1 MDNDNKITGNYVD
14 FNNKWSYPLQW
25 LRESIFARAAYRDLL
40 FRTALAKE
48 GLPSKNLY
56 QEKMT
61 SNVRNINDV
70 EKRKKFLNMCAG
82 LPVGRSFALAN
93 AVDNRANQLAGG
105 VDSYEC
111 EVNDPYMVIDD
122 KTEDRLAAKCAQDY
136 AESGV
141 KYMASQFSDDLTWT
155 GMVAVL
161 VKYCPETETNTVYRV
176 NPKNTWF
183 DTKYSSL
190 GKERFRGYSTM
201 ISFDTLV
208 KMIEHDGDEINPN
221 LEAPDRT
228 IFNKKGKVD
237 KNAKYANHHIDTV
250 NGLRIY
256 VEDIN
261 KLAQSTALA
270 GNIEE
275 EFGEYIH
282 DLHNCYNLGWYRTY
296 ANDPKARTESGYNGD
311 DVELTVIYDLARK
324 IEFKIINRRYV
335 ISANSKAFRRT
346 IPYEIINPVT
356 QSIKITQE
364 EFCLNCPLIF
374 KFEKRN
380 LDLKPYPVAPVF
392 PLLDEHDELCSLI
405 AKRKHVTDILSILR
419 IVANS
424 ADAESLGD
432 TLNIMGVILDDIQGD
447 IQAVNLA
454 GQYNYEPLDA
464 EINRLENEIKT
475 RLKGYDDFD
484 AMQAMGDRA
493 SAAESGMATGAIA
506 QGLSTLQQTVM
517 GLYGEIA
524 RQMIG
529 NYVTYSP
536 HGNFRVWNGGDYS
549 SLTIQEMAR
558 LAIVDVKPKLA
569 KKVQERAIATNAL
582 AMVGNLGS
590 SGLINQEGIAYL
602 MEQALFG
609 QMPRGLAAKFVNK
622 PDVTPE
628 TVQANAQQA
637 QNMAMALQ
645 QNQQAYEQNPTAYE
659 ALDVTQSMS
668 PDQVDEVIAQYAA
681 QQGVETPT
689 AQQSDMAPVP
699 TVDEELA
706 EDITSGRIGLTD
718 TTDMEAGLS
727 VDGVG
732 SEAAGMFANGN
743 DLM

>member
-1 MDNDNKITGNYVD
+1 MDDDNKITGNYVS

-25 LRESIFARAAYRDLL
+25 IYESIFARAAYRDLL
-40 FRTALAKE
+40 FRTSLAKE

-56 QEKMT
+56 QEKME
-61 SNVRNINDV
+61 SNVRRINDV
-70 EKRKKFLNMCAG
+70 EKKKKFLDQCAC
-82 LPVGRSFALAN
+82 LPIGRSFALAN

-122 KTEDRLAAKCAQDY
+122 QTEDRLAAKCSQDY

-141 KYMASQFSDDLTWT
+141 KYMSSQFSDDLTWT

-161 VKYCPETETNTVYRV
+161 VKYCPDTDTNTVYRV

-183 DTKYSSL
+183 DTKYSSV

-201 ISFDTLV
+201 ISFATLL
-208 KMIEHDGDEINPN
+208 KMIEDDGDEINPD
-221 LEAPDRT
+221 LMAPDRSV
-228 IFNKKGKVD
+228 FNEKGEVD
-237 KNAKYANHHIDTV
+237 KKARYANHHIDTV

-256 VEDIN
+256 VEDLN
-261 KLAQSTALA
+261 RLATTPALQ
-270 GNIEE
+270 GNITE
-275 EFGEYIH
+275 EFGEYVH
-282 DLHNCYNLGWYRTY
+282 DLNNCYNLGYYRTF
-296 ANDPKARTESGYNGD
+296 ATDPKARTKSGYNGD
-311 DVELTVIYDLARK
+311 DVELTVMYDLDRK

-335 ISANSKAFRRT
+335 ISANSKAFRRN
-346 IPYEIINPVT
+346 IPYEIINPFT
-356 QSIKITQE
+356 QTIKITSE
-364 EFCLNCPLIF
+364 EYCLNCPLIF

-380 LDLKPYPVAPVF
+380 MDLKPYPVAPVF
-392 PLLDEHDELCSLI
+392 PLLDEHDELCGLI

-424 ADAESLGD
+424 ADADSLGD

-447 IQAVNLA
+447 VQSINLA
-454 GQYNYEPLDA
+454 NQYNFEPLDA

-506 QGLSTLQQTVM
+506 QGLTTLQQTVM
-517 GLYGEIA
+517 SLYAEIA

-549 SLTIQEMAR
+549 TLTIQEMSR

-582 AMVGNLGS
+582 AMIGNLGG

-609 QMPRGLAAKFVNK
+609 QVPRGMAAKFVNK

-628 TVQANAQQA
+628 TVEANRQQA
-637 QNMAMALQ
+637 QNMATALQ
-645 QNQQAYEQNPTAYE
+645 QNQQAYEANPMAYE
-659 ALDVTQSMS
+659 ALDVTQSMT
-668 PDQVDEVIAQYAA
+668 PDQVDEVISQYAA
-681 QQGVETPT
+681 TQEPT
-689 AQQSDMAPVP
+689 SEPQVSAD
-699 TVDEELA
+699 L
-706 EDITSGRIGLTD
+706 TSEAGNIGLTE
-718 TTDMEAGLS
+718 TTDLDAGISLG
-727 VDGVG
+727 DIGIG
-732 SEAAGMFANGN
+732 SENAGALANGN
-743 DLM
+743 DLL

>member
-1 MDNDNKITGNYVD
+1 MDNDNKITGDFVS
-14 FNNKWSYPLQW
+14 FNNDWSYPIQW
-25 LRESIFARAAYRDLL
+25 IHESIFARCAYRDLL

-61 SNVRNINDV
+61 SNV
-70 EKRKKFLNMCAG
+70 EKIRDDERRKKFLNMCAC
-82 LPVGRSFALAN
+82 LPIGRSFALAN

-136 AESGV
+136 AESGI

-161 VKYCPETETNTVYRV
+161 VKYCPETDTNEVLRV

-183 DTKYSSL
+183 DTKYSAL

-201 ISFDTLV
+201 ISFDSLL
-208 KMIEHDGDEINPN
+208 KMIEHDGDIINPN
-221 LEAPDRT
+221 LEAPDRS
-228 IFNKKGKVD
+228 IVGENGEVD
-237 KNAKYANHHIDTV
+237 KKAKYANHHIDTV
-250 NGLRIY
+250 NGLRFY
-256 VEDIN
+256 VEDLN
-261 KLAQSTALA
+261 RLAQAPALQ
-270 GNIEE
+270 GNITEE
-275 EFGEYIH
+275 WGEYVH
-282 DLHNCYNLGWYRTY
+282 DLNECYNLGWYRSFAT
-296 ANDPKARTESGYNGD
+296 DPEARTRSGYNGD
-311 DVELTVIYDLARK
+311 DVELTVMYDLARK

-335 ISANSKAFRRT
+335 ISANSKAFRRI
-346 IPYEIINPVT
+346 IPYEIFNPVLQT
-356 QSIKITQE
+356 IKITQE
-364 EFCLNCPLIF
+364 EYCLNCPLIF

-380 LDLKPYPVAPVF
+380 MDLKPYPVAPVF
-392 PLLDEHDELCSLI
+392 PLLDDHDELCALI

-424 ADAESLGD
+424 ADAESLAD

-454 GQYNYEPLDA
+454 AQYNFEPLDA
-464 EINRLENEIKT
+464 EINRLENVIKT

-506 QGLSTLQQTVM
+506 QGLTTLQQTVM
-517 GLYGEIA
+517 SLYGEIA

-582 AMVGNLGS
+582 AMVGNLGG

-668 PDQVDEVIAQYAA
+668 PDQVDQVIAQYASE
-681 QQGVETPT
+681 QGIPQPT
-689 AQQSDMAPVP
+689 AQ
-699 TVDEELA
+699 VDEELA
-706 EDITSGRIGLTD
+706 ADVEAGNIGLTD
-718 TTDMEAGLS
+718 TTDVDTGLS
-727 VDGVG
+727 IDGVG
-732 SEAAGMFANGN
+732 SEASGVIANGN